1 MEIVTLGELLID
13 MFPMK
18 VGQAMGEVEAFTP
31 KPGGAPANVA
41 VAARRLG
48 RKSAFIG
55 KVGED
60 LFGTYLKEVLDK
72 EGVDT
77 RGLHFDPEART
88 TMAIIAM
95 PDENSAEF
103 VFYRNPG
110 ADHRLEADE
119 LDSSLLAETKVF
131 HFGSL
136 SLTDEPARTATLEAV
151 KLAKEAGALISY
163 DLNYRPAL
171 WKNPDEALIEAEKML
186 PLVDVL
192 KVNEEE
198 VALLCGVA
206 SVSLAD
212 RDGLADATGQIL
224 GRGPTL
230 VVVTFGSQG
239 SYFRFAGG
247 GGYVPGFK
255 VDTIDAVGC
264 GDAFTA
270 GMLSQLVEMPDWRAE
285 LSETRLSEIL
295 TFANAVGA
303 LTSLKRGVITALPYL
318 NEVNQFLDERNDYER

>member
-1 MEIVTLGELLID
+1 MDIVTLGELLID

-48 RKSAFIG
+48 LQSAFIG
-55 KVGED
+55 KVGQD
-60 LFGTYLKEVLDK
+60 LFGSYFKEVLDE
-72 EGVDT
+72 EGVET
-77 RGLHFDPEART
+77 RGLRFDPEART

-110 ADHRLEADE
+110 ADHRLRVDE
-119 LDSSLLAETKVF
+119 LEISLLTGTKVF

-136 SLTDEPARTATLEAV
+136 SLTDEPARSATIAAA
-151 KLAKEAGALISY
+151 KLSKDAGAMISF

-171 WKNPDEALIEAEKML
+171 WKDPDEALIQAEKML

-192 KVNEEE
+192 KVNEDE
-198 VALLCGVA
+198 VALLCGLEK
-206 SVSLAD
+206 VSAEDL
-212 RDGLADATGQIL
+212 DGLAEATAKIL
-224 GRGPTL
+224 EKGPAL
-230 VVVTFGSQG
+230 VVVTLGSKG

-255 VDTIDAVGC
+255 VETIDAIGC

-270 GMLSQLVEMPDWRAE
+270 GIALS
-285 LSETRLSEIL
+285 
-295 TFANAVGA
+295 VGA
-303 LTSLKRGVITALPYL
+303 DGRLAGSAH
-318 NEVNQFLDERNDYER
+318 